1 MLHLVGEKG
10 GPDARPP
17 NPLPSTQ
24 WRPDVLER
32 LFARQTKQW
41 KRGRGQTVAVICDDV
56 FYDKQVFS
64 SRIFREMMMNGR

>member
-1 MLHLVGEKG
+1 MLHLVSQNG
-10 GPDARPP
+10 GQTHG
-17 NPLPSTQ
+17 PLTPSPSTQ